1 MKSHSIATY
10 ADSKIG
16 VDLEPTRTRL
26 LFAAW
31 ISHGP
36 GFSEKVEYRIGPS
49 KCGRF
54 DVLWTL
60 AEPDVDERIH
70 AAAWMPRHEMK
81 GKSMHCALL
90 EALFQMEKTHF
101 SADGPNFSEVIGSDR
116 VLLSSK
122 EVWQIT
128 YGVFSQ
134 IGK

>member
-10 ADSKIG
+10 ADSNIG

-49 KCGRF
+49 KCGCF
-54 DVLWTL
+54 DVLWTF

-70 AAAWMPRHEMK
+70 AAAWLPRHEMK

-90 EALFQMEKTHF
+90 EALFRAEKKHS
-101 SADGPNFSEVIGSDR
+101 SADGPNFSEVIGSER
-116 VLLSSK
+116 ALLASK
-122 EVWQIT
+122 EVWQIADGIFT
-128 YGVFSQ
+128 RK
-134 IGK
+134 GK